1 MNDLSLVV
9 TILRFG
15 FLALMW
21 IMVFSV
27 VAAMRRDLVIGRK
40 AKVGDQQHVRPEST
54 RTAGRGT
61 AGQGAGATTRGHR
74 RPACRHHAGA
84 GRHTHSVGPCP
95 GSHVGS

>member
-15 FLALMW
+15 FLVLMW

-40 AKVGDQQHVRPEST
+40 AKVGQPTARQARKHPELIEETPPAKARLASWLSP
-54 RTAGRGT
+54 RGR
-61 AGQGAGATTRGHR
+61 
-74 RPACRHHAGA
+74 
-84 GRHTHSVGPCP
+84 
-95 GSHVGS
+95 